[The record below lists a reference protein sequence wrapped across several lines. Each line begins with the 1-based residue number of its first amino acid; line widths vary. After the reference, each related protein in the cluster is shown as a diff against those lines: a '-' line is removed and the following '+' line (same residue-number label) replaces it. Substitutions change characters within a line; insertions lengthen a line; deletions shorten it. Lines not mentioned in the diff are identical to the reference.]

1 MIMLGFVLTCFMFKE
16 VYMTNPKISVIVPVY
31 NVAEFL
37 PDCLDSLLSQNFD
50 AMEIICVDDKSTD
63 NSLEILEDYASKDK
77 CIRVIKHE
85 QNRGLGEA
93 RNSGLKVATGEYI
106 HFLDSDDWIDNS
118 VYEKLIPIIEE
129 NKLGFLSFTLKKM
142 MNFQKNLLR
151 FLLGIIIFVKKYLI
165 LWKTL

>member
-1 MIMLGFVLTCFMFKE
+1 MIMLGFVLTRFMFKE
-16 VYMTNPKISVIVPVY
+16 VYMTNPKINVIVPVY

-77 CIRVIKHE
+77 RIRVIKHE

-106 HFLDSDDWIDNS
+106 HFLDSDD
-118 VYEKLIPIIEE
+118 
-129 NKLGFLSFTLKKM
+129 
-142 MNFQKNLLR
+142 
-151 FLLGIIIFVKKYLI
+151 
-165 LWKTL
+165 